1 MKLSKKITLF
11 FIAAILVSIVIV
23 GLFSNRII
31 NRRFDTYLVDEQR
44 KKLDQISNEIN
55 ELYRENDYS
64 LYEQQISSY
73 ASLENLSIK
82 VTDLDGEIIYSSD
95 HMMRMGNMHRQMM
108 RRHSISEGEY
118 VEKSFPLMGKVAQ
131 VGNLIIGY
139 IDNSYLTENAL
150 IFKSTM
156 TRLLISSAVLATF
169 IGIIASVFLARSL
182 TRPLLDI
189 RNTAQEMQRGN
200 LHRRSDLKTNT
211 IEIQELSNSV
221 NYLGETLS
229 KQEEIRN
236 KYASDISHEL
246 RTPISTL
253 KSHIEAIMDG
263 VWQASPEHLSIL
275 LEEINRLSG
284 LVEDLRVS
292 FNSQERNLDLDK
304 SRFNISQEINDILDS
319 YQPIF
324 TKEEISLKKNIE
336 APLDIYM
343 DRDKLRQII
352 YNLLTN
358 SLKALDSPGEISI
371 GLENLGG
378 EVLIS
383 IEDNGI
389 GIREEDLPQIFH
401 RFYRVDESRN
411 TATGGTGLGLSIV
424 KSLVEAHEGTVS
436 IESKYGE
443 FTRFLIRLPRH
454 MEK

>member
-1 MKLSKKITLF
+1 MKLSRKITLF
-11 FIAAILVSIVIV
+11 FITAILVSIVIV

-44 KKLDQISNEIN
+44 KKLDQISQEIN
-55 ELYRENDYS
+55 DLYKENDYS
-64 LYEQQISSY
+64 LYKQQISSY

-82 VTDLDGEIIYSSD
+82 VTDLDGEIIYSSN
-95 HMMRMGNMHRQMM
+95 HMMRMGNMHKKMM
-108 RRHSISEGEY
+108 RRHNISEGEY
-118 VEKSFPLMGKVAQ
+118 VESSFPLMGKDNQ

-150 IFKSTM
+150 IFKDTM
-156 TRLLISSAVLATF
+156 NRLLISSAALAIF
-169 IGIIASVFLARSL
+169 IGIIASIYLARSL

-200 LHRRSDLKTNT
+200 LHRRSQLKTNT
-211 IEIQELSNSV
+211 IEIKELSESV

-229 KQEEIRN
+229 KQEQIRN

-263 VWQASPEHLSIL
+263 VWQASPEHLAIL

-284 LVEDLRVS
+284 LVEDLRLS
-292 FNSQERNLDLDK
+292 FNSQERDLHLDK
-304 SRFNISQEINDILDS
+304 SRFNLSKELNDILDS
-319 YQPIF
+319 FQPMF
-324 TKEEISLKKNIE
+324 RKENISLKKDIE
-336 APLDIYM
+336 ASIDIYM
-343 DRDKLRQII
+343 DRDKLKQII

-358 SLKALDSPGEISI
+358 SIKALDGPGEISI
-371 GLENLGG
+371 GLEKLDE
-378 EVLIS
+378 EVLIRVK
-383 IEDNGI
+383 DNGR
-389 GIREEDLPQIFH
+389 GIKEEDLSRIFD

-424 KSLVEAHEGTVS
+424 KSLVEAHEGTIS

-443 FTRFLIRLPRH
+443 FTSFLIRLPINI
-454 MEK
+454 